1 MLVNP
6 LKDLLNAFVI
16 GVVNRLVTVTTV
28 ENQHF
33 EPWEPVP
40 ERAPNLG
47 RSSTD

>member
-1 MLVNP
+1 
-6 LKDLLNAFVI
+6 
-16 GVVNRLVTVTTV
+16 V

-40 ERAPNLG
+40 ERAPDLG